1 MFGTVLRG
9 QKVGKLK
16 RTVRFYAGWKGRA
29 TGNEKRKDG
38 GNGKQEMENEKLKLQ
53 WNSNSNTFGCVYVKN
68 KNSYMEIIYF
78 TLLIHNNF
86 AICQRMYK

>member
-53 WNSNSNTFGCVYVKN
+53 WNSNSNFWMCLCKKQKFLHGNYLF
-68 KNSYMEIIYF
+68 YIIDS
-78 TLLIHNNF
+78 
-86 AICQRMYK
+86 Q